1 MDDRIPESERSGPDS
16 ARARHADLKAR
27 GSRSCTSASR
37 WLSFLPQ
44 NDRLSAVK
52 TNPHFYPV
60 ILAGG
65 RGTRF
70 WPLSRKRRAKQL
82 LALDGKQTMI
92 QQTVARLAPMATS
105 SRFWIITN
113 DDLRTAIISQL
124 KRLPPSQIIAEPAA
138 RNTAPAIG
146 LAAFLLLRHDPDAV
160 LGLFPSDH
168 VIADPNRFRETLA
181 RGVAIAAAG
190 ENIVVLGIRP
200 TRPETGY
207 GYIEVGAPDRGSIR
221 VRRFTEKPDA
231 DHAKQ
236 FVEAGNFLWNSGMFL
251 WRADTLANAL
261 REHLPNTAVLL
272 ERIAASHGTRKFA
285 DTFGKLYPKCDNI
298 SIDYAVLEP
307 RSAKGEEQSHIFCLP
322 SDFGWNDLGSW
333 TALHE
338 HHSAKAK
345 LTDKVPV
352 SGSSSFTL
360 NARNNYVHAPGKFVA
375 LIGVNNLV
383 IVETDDALLVTT
395 LEHSQDVGKV
405 VKHLDEKKLKKL
417 V

>member
-1 MDDRIPESERSGPDS
+1 MFFQS
-16 ARARHADLKAR
+16 APYHLQ
-27 GSRSCTSASR
+27 S
-37 WLSFLPQ
+37 Q
-44 NDRLSAVK
+44 AVPK
-52 TNPHFYPV
+52 NSHFYPV

-92 QQTVARLAPMATS
+92 QQTVARLLPLAPAQ
-105 SRFWIITN
+105 RFWIITN
-113 DDLRTAIISQL
+113 DDLRLAIIKQL
-124 KRLPPSQIIAEPAA
+124 RKLPAQQIVPEPVG

-146 LAAFLLLRHDPDAV
+146 LAAFLLLRHDPEAV

-168 VIADPNRFRETLA
+168 VIANPDAFRSTLTEA
-181 RGVAIAAAG
+181 IAIAAAG

-207 GYIEVGAPDRGSIR
+207 GYIEAGAPDPRGALR
-221 VRRFTEKPDA
+221 VRRFTEKPDLA
-231 DHAKQ
+231 RARQ
-236 FVEAGNFLWNSGMFL
+236 FVDAGNYFWNSGMFL

-261 REHLPNTAVLL
+261 REHLPKTAPIL
-272 ERIAASHGTRKFA
+272 EKIAAAYGTRKFA
-285 DTFGKLYPKCDNI
+285 ETFRKLYPKCENI

-307 RSAKGEEQSHIFCLP
+307 RSAKGEGQSRIFCLP

-338 HHSAKAK
+338 HHVAKSN
-345 LTDKVPV
+345 PEH
-352 SGSSSFTL
+352 GSMVNAAGNFAL
-360 NARNNYVHAPGKFVA
+360 NAKNNYVHAPGKFVA
-375 LIGVNNLV
+375 VVGVNNLV
-383 IVETDDALLVTT
+383 IVETEDALLITT
-395 LEHSQDVGKV
+395 LDQSQDVGKV
-405 VKHLDEKKLKKL
+405 VKHLDEKRLKKL

>member
-1 MDDRIPESERSGPDS
+1 V
-16 ARARHADLKAR
+16 KA
-27 GSRSCTSASR
+27 
-37 WLSFLPQ
+37 
-44 NDRLSAVK
+44 
-52 TNPHFYPV
+52 NPHFYPV

-92 QQTVARLAPMATS
+92 QQTFARLAPLAATR
-105 SRFWIITN
+105 RFWIITN
-113 DDLRTAIISQL
+113 GDLRPAILRQL
-124 KRLPPSQIIAEPAA
+124 PKLQAKQIIAEPTG

-146 LAAFLLLRHDPDAV
+146 LAAFLLLRHDPNAV

-168 VIADPNRFRETLA
+168 VIADPARYRATLA
-181 RGVAIAAAG
+181 KGIEIAAAG
-190 ENIVVLGIRP
+190 ESIVVLGIRP

-207 GYIEVGAPDRGSIR
+207 GYIEAGAPDHDSSLH
-221 VRRFTEKPDA
+221 VRRFTEKPDLGLARQFLDA
-231 DHAKQ
+231 DNY
-236 FVEAGNFLWNSGMFL
+236 FWNSGMFL

-272 ERIAASHGTRKFA
+272 ERIAAAYGTRKFA
-285 DTFGKLYPKCDNI
+285 DTFRRLYPKCENI

-307 RSAKGEEQSHIFCLP
+307 RSAKGEAQSRIFCLP

-338 HHSAKAK
+338 HHVAKAK
-345 LTDKVPV
+345 LGGGNPAST
-352 SGSSSFTL
+352 SGRFTL
-360 NARNNYVHAPGKFVA
+360 NAQNNYVHVLGKFVA
-375 LIGVNNLV
+375 LVGVSNLV
-383 IVETDDALLVTT
+383 IVETEDALLITT
-395 LEHSQDVGKV
+395 LDQSQDVGKV
-405 VKHLDEKKLKKL
+405 VKHLDDKKLHKL

>member
-1 MDDRIPESERSGPDS
+1 M
-16 ARARHADLKAR
+16 
-27 GSRSCTSASR
+27 
-37 WLSFLPQ
+37 
-44 NDRLSAVK
+44 K

-92 QQTVARLAPMATS
+92 QQTVARLAPMAAP

-113 DDLRTAIISQL
+113 DDLRPALLRQL
-124 KRLPPSQIIAEPAA
+124 PKLPPKQIIAEPAG

-168 VIADPNRFRETLA
+168 VIAEPAQYRATLS
-181 RGVAIAAAG
+181 RGIEIAAAG

-207 GYIEVGAPDRGSIR
+207 GYIEAGAPDHHGSLR
-221 VRRFTEKPDA
+221 VRRFTEKPDLA
-231 DHAKQ
+231 TARQ
-236 FVEAGNFLWNSGMFL
+236 FLDAGNYFWNSGMFL
-251 WRADTLANAL
+251 WRADTLASAL
-261 REHLPNTAVLL
+261 REHLPNTAPLL
-272 ERIAASHGTRKFA
+272 ERIAAAYGTRKFA
-285 DTFGKLYPKCDNI
+285 ETFGKLYPKCENI

-307 RSAKGEEQSHIFCLP
+307 RSAKGENQSRIFCLP

-338 HHSAKAK
+338 HHVAKAK
-345 LTDKVPV
+345 PGERSAA
-352 SGSSSFTL
+352 SGGFAL
-360 NARNNYVHAPGKFVA
+360 NAKNNYVHAPGKFVA
-375 LIGVNNLV
+375 LVGVSNLV
-383 IVETDDALLVTT
+383 IVETEDALLVTT
-395 LEHSQDVGKV
+395 LDQSQDVGKV